1 MDLILIQCN
10 QNVEFIKKKT
20 IIASI
25 NRLTTIILNDKKVN
39 KIERMSKNIIGR
51 IFGGTYMD
59 LSTIIGIIL
68 GIIAVFVGMVVK
80 GADIGV
86 LINPAAFLIIIVGTI
101 ASVTVAFPMKELKRV
116 PKLFKILFTERKLTS
131 DIEIIKM
138 FSQWADLAR
147 REGLL
152 ALESKA
158 AEVEDP
164 FLKNGLT
171 LAIDGQNADYIRD
184 VLTEEVTA
192 MEERHTAGAQIF
204 SQAGTY
210 APTLG
215 VLGAVVGL
223 MAALKDMSDVDA
235 LGHAITAAF
244 VATLLGIFTG
254 YVLWNPFSNKLK
266 RKSAEEVKQ
275 KHLMIEGILSVLEGE
290 APRIIEQKLASYLTM
305 EERRQIMSESGAGD
319 FGKEG

>member
-1 MDLILIQCN
+1 MDI
-10 QNVEFIKKKT
+10 
-20 IIASI
+20 
-25 NRLTTIILNDKKVN
+25 
-39 KIERMSKNIIGR
+39 
-51 IFGGTYMD
+51 
-59 LSTIIGIIL
+59 STIVGVVF
-68 GIIAVFVGMVVK
+68 GIIAVFLGMYIK
-80 GADIGV
+80 GADLSV
-86 LINPAAFLIIIVGTI
+86 LINPAAFLIIILGTV
-101 ASVTVAFPMKELKRV
+101 ASVTIGFPMKELKRV
-116 PKLFKILFTERKLTS
+116 PSLFKIVFTERKLTS

-138 FSQWADLAR
+138 FSTWADLAR

-164 FLKNGLT
+164 FLRNGLT

-184 VLTEEVTA
+184 VLTEEVEA
-192 MEERHTAGAQIF
+192 MEARHHVGAQIF

-223 MAALKDMSDVDA
+223 MAALRDMNDINA

-254 YVLWNPFSNKLK
+254 YVLWHPFANKLK

-275 KHLMIEGILSVLEGE
+275 KNLMIEGILSVLEGE

-305 EERRQIMSESGAGD
+305 EERRQIFNESGAGGL
-319 FGKEG
+319 GKEG

>member
-1 MDLILIQCN
+1 
-10 QNVEFIKKKT
+10 
-20 IIASI
+20 
-25 NRLTTIILNDKKVN
+25 
-39 KIERMSKNIIGR
+39 
-51 IFGGTYMD
+51 MD
-59 LSTIIGIIL
+59 LSTIIGIVL
-68 GIIAVFVGMVVK
+68 GIVAVFVGMVIK
-80 GADIGV
+80 GASLSV

-101 ASVTVAFPMKELKRV
+101 ASVMIAFPMKELKRV
-116 PKLFKILFTERKLTS
+116 PKLLKILFTETKLTS

-158 AEVEDP
+158 ADVEDP

-184 VLTEEVTA
+184 VLSEEVEA
-192 MEERHTAGAQIF
+192 LEERHISGAMIF

-223 MAALKDMSDVDA
+223 IAALADMNDIDK
-235 LGHAITAAF
+235 LGHAISAAF

-254 YVLWNPFSNKLK
+254 YVLWNPFANKLK

-275 KHLMIEGILSVLEGE
+275 KRMMIEGILSVLEGE
-290 APRIIEQKLASYLTM
+290 APRVIEQKLASYLTM
-305 EERRQIMSESGAGD
+305 EERKQIVSESGADSLG
-319 FGKEG
+319 